1 MSGLG
6 VNETESEKQSDK
18 LELWQMDDRMAILL
32 TLEDKPGILN
42 KALNILTKNG
52 INMTAIQSRPLKV
65 IEKKRCMSFNMDF
78 YGTPDQENVKLA
90 LRQLRNLGQGLT
102 EVGTAEVPWFPTKIS
117 DFEEIPRL
125 DYLKSE
131 KKTWNFCYSKLESM
145 FEQNACA
152 EYNDIIN

>member
-117 DFEEIPRL
+117 DFDHIGKRILGEGDGIQETDHPGFRDPVYRERRDMI
-125 DYLKSE
+125 
-131 KKTWNFCYSKLESM
+131 M
-145 FEQNACA
+145 
-152 EYNDIIN
+152 